1 MKNIEMINIGTIKTW
16 SIEVLNGYT
25 PRTTFYEDFS
35 IADHF
40 GTLAVRDTYCRA
52 FNTWQNNIEY
62 MTELV
67 MVLNWKIWEHHSRN
81 YMLAEMYDELWRNAD
96 QWVLDHFDGDDLRY
110 YIRTT
115 DQVNLVFFIEKN
127 YVSNRNKIQ

>member
-1 MKNIEMINIGTIKTW
+1 MRIKTW
-16 SIEVLNGYT
+16 NIEEMTGYK

-40 GTLAVRDTYCRA
+40 GCLAIRDTYCRA

-67 MVLNWKIWEHHSRN
+67 MVLNWKILEHHRSN
-81 YMLAEMYDELWRNAD
+81 YMIAGMYADLWQEAD
-96 QWVLDHFDGDDLRY
+96 QWVLDHFDGDDLKY

-115 DQVNLVFFIEKN
+115 D
-127 YVSNRNKIQ
+127 